1 VKHIREEM
9 ELFIPSILVLFVC
22 FILLAFV
29 MPRMSPFMLGVVC
42 IVMFALGVW
51 QHYSMFP
58 YEYRTS
64 MVTDMLQEFSGFIML
79 IAIIFSGLI
88 LMYIFNGNSA
98 TNLIPASIIP
108 ASIIPEMSTP
118 ALLSNNSKSI
128 FNSGSTGVS
137 GIINNASKTMSNASK
152 TMTNLI
158 KSANQTR
165 SNNLVSPSFKVS

>member
-1 VKHIREEM
+1 M

-29 MPRMSPFMLGVVC
+29 MPRMSPYMLGLVC
-42 IVMFALGVW
+42 IIMFALGVW

-64 MVTDMLQEFSGFIML
+64 MVTDMLKDYSGFIML

-88 LMYIFNGNSA
+88 VMYLFNGSSSA
-98 TNLIPASIIP
+98 SLVPASLVPDMGIP
-108 ASIIPEMSTP
+108 TSLIG
-118 ALLSNNSKSI
+118 NSKNSSMSI
-128 FNSGSTGVS
+128 FNSGNSGVTGVL
-137 GIINNASKTMSNASK
+137 NNASKSISNL
-152 TMTNLI
+152 M
-158 KSANQTR
+158 KSTNQTK